1 MKKFLI
7 GTALILGAAVALYS
21 CNNGPYDAHP
31 DTDYSSGLN
40 PLDPN
45 SGANV
50 YLGSIESRINNKK
63 LLFAPAF
70 YYVDTNSVTHFVAR
84 VKDDSIFHR
93 TLRISFADGTFN
105 GVDTYY
111 VTADTFMPQIN
122 FVMLD
127 TSRVDL
133 AGRKIYKTYTANT
146 AKGVGYSTFN
156 IIGNEG
162 GNMRGYMFGKFY
174 RILPEENFEDTISME
189 FSNFYF
195 EKINFPVPA
204 EYIQYLYN

>member
-31 DTDYSSGLN
+31 DADYGSGLN
-40 PLDPN
+40 PVNPT
-45 SGANV
+45 SGVDV
-50 YLGSIESRINNKK
+50 YLGSIEGRVNDKK
-63 LLFAPAF
+63 MLFAPAF
-70 YYVDTNSVTHFVAR
+70 YYVDTNNLTHFVAR

-93 TLRISFADGTFN
+93 TLRITFGEGYFN

-111 VTADTFMPQIN
+111 VTADTFNPQVN

-127 TSRVDL
+127 TSQVDL

-146 AKGVGYSTFN
+146 NEGWGYSTFN

-162 GNMRGYMFGKFY
+162 GNMRGYLFGKLY
-174 RILPEENFEDTISME
+174 RVLPEKNFNDTISIE
-189 FSNFYF
+189 YSNFYF
-195 EKINFPVPA
+195 RKVNFPVPA
-204 EYIQYLYN
+204 EYVQYLFN